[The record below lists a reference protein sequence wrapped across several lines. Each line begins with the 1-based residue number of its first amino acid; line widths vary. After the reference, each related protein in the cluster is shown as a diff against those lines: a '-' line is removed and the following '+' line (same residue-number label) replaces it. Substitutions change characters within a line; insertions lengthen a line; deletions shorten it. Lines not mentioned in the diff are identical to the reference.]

1 MNYSHE
7 RYNQLVAETVDK
19 IKQLSVLKGGE
30 YAGDHDRLAN
40 FRRGGERIA
49 IPMETTWWVY
59 ANKHWDAITQFVQDL
74 NWGKKR
80 ERMES
85 LAGRADDLIVYLILF
100 KAMLEEREDQEKLR
114 SACSK
119 EGGAPA
125 VVETKLDTSKDELQM
140 IVTALGRQGD
150 SMLSRSGEMRM
161 ADPWY
166 ELQSKIAALITGR

>member
-7 RYNQLVAETVDK
+7 RYNQLIAETVEK
-19 IKQLSVLKGGE
+19 IKQLSILKGGE

-100 KAMLEEREDQEKLR
+100 KAMLEEREQNEAASPSTVHTCLNTT
-114 SACSK
+114 K
-119 EGGAPA
+119 E
-125 VVETKLDTSKDELQM
+125 ELEM
-140 IVTALGRQGD
+140 IGVALVRQGD
-150 SMLSRSGEMRM
+150 SVLSSSGEIRM
-161 ADPWY
+161 AEPWY
-166 ELQSKIAALITGR
+166 ELQQKITALVG